1 MLNAEPAQGGAGLA
15 MPNYCLYHRQN
26 SVYHGHH
33 QHCTR
38 YEIRKMSNWYLML
51 VESQQQQA
59 FKAETSD
66 LTFDEDGPDIQ
77 QGPYRIPNNLYILA

>member
-1 MLNAEPAQGGAGLA
+1 MVRKPKT
-15 MPNYCLYHRQN
+15 
-26 SVYHGHH
+26 GHH
-33 QHCTR
+33 QHCTK

-59 FKAETSD
+59 FKAKTSD

-77 QGPYRIPNNLYILA
+77 QGPYRIPHNLYILA

>member
-1 MLNAEPAQGGAGLA
+1 MLNADPARDGAGLA
-15 MPNYCLYHRQN
+15 MPNYCLCHRQK

-33 QHCTR
+33 QHCTK

-59 FKAETSD
+59 FKAKTSD

-77 QGPYRIPNNLYILA
+77 